1 MKINVVA
8 VAKPERDCYQELT
21 ERFIKMSSRFATVEL
36 RELFNAKVH
45 RAQES
50 GAEPARKI
58 YTELFTPWVGRG
70 LTIALDPAAKEV
82 DTPKFADLLRDR
94 QEVTFFIGGAYGHG
108 HDFLRQCDRTLSLS
122 KLTMSHKVAKVVL
135 FEQIYRALT
144 ILHNHPYHK

>member
-8 VAKPERDCYQELT
+8 IAKEERDCYQELT
-21 ERFIKMSSRFATVEL
+21 ERFVTMSRRFATIEL

-50 GAEPARKI
+50 GREPARKI
-58 YTELFTPWVGRG
+58 YTELFEPYKRG
-70 LTIALDPAAKEV
+70 YTVALDPAAKEV

-94 QEVTFFIGGAYGHG
+94 QEVTFFIGGAYGHSP
-108 HDFLRQCDRTLSLS
+108 DFLRKCDRTLSLS